1 VRTSEEQPKSA
12 ITAAMLQKA
21 ENRMLR
27 TITGMWQRDRVRI
40 KDLLERT
47 NNMSVNQTA
56 SQIKLCEMW
65 KASKVED
72 YPVKME
78 KTKCKIGER
87 VTRQN
92 KEEKFKEMPELNH
105 QNTGPVFRWLKHFQL
120 SSCFNHLNTGPV
132 FKW

>member
-1 VRTSEEQPKSA
+1 M
-12 ITAAMLQKA
+12 IQKA
-21 ENRMLR
+21 QNRMLR
-27 TITGMWQRDRVRI
+27 TITGTWQRDRVRI

-56 SQIKLCEMW
+56 AQIKLCEMW

-92 KEEKFKEMPELNH
+92 KEEKFKEMARTKLGMSTFVTDGARLWNRAPKNV
-105 QNTGPVFRWLKHFQL
+105 TSAKTRWQAKKTIKEYCKTL
-120 SSCFNHLNTGPV
+120 PI
-132 FKW
+132 